1 MPEPGVPYQPSIFMP
16 QQLSNINSVFGTC
29 EVFLFTGYDPPR
41 TLAPATAM
49 APIVTPH
56 NPQITAPAAAPSPT
70 QDPGPAKTAAD
81 DDNSASTAVDDPS
94 PPQTQ
99 GPILPEQTDAPE
111 KDPKLASSVGD
122 PVWNVNPQPYPPSN
136 SEDPGHGLVPSPS
149 GQGDLSSDPN
159 GDHEPQSA
167 NTGVTSIGDPI
178 ESSGDT
184 LNPQNYAIAI
194 GSQKP
199 GSATILNG
207 QLAEPL
213 VNGISIAGF
222 TVTPDAAPITADGTR
237 IYIGS
242 SALVVGSVSV
252 DIILPPVSL
261 TPGQATELNGQLIQ
275 PLTNGLSIAGQTL
288 TPGASPITISGTPI
302 SLGPSRLIIGSSSIA
317 ISLPRQTLFP
327 GQVTTINGQVI
338 QPLAN
343 GLSIAGQTLT
353 PGASPIT
360 ISGTP
365 ISLGPSSLIIGSS
378 SIAVSLPRQ
387 TLIAGQMTTIEGQ
400 VIQPLT
406 NGGISIAGQ
415 TLTPGAS
422 PITISGTPVSLG
434 PSSLIIGSSSIAITL
449 PSQSWIP
456 GQVTIIDG
464 QIIQPLTN
472 GGISIDGTTLTPGA
486 LPITVSGTPISLG
499 SAALIIGSS
508 TVSLDSEVP
517 QQFVTTVAGQAITA
531 DPTAVEVG
539 SLTLIPGG
547 PGTSLSGTLVSLNSD
562 GELIVGTR
570 MIPLE
575 TIAGGLGGLIMGG
588 LGPGGPYATSLV
600 TPGNVSG
607 SGNGTAIGNDVQEF
621 EGSGKTSKRSSV
633 WKLTMVVLF
642 TTLVCLL

>member
-16 QQLSNINSVFGTC
+16 QQLSNINSVFSTC

-81 DDNSASTAVDDPS
+81 DDKSASTAVDDPS

-111 KDPKLASSVGD
+111 KDPELASSVGD
-122 PVWNVNPQPYPPSN
+122 PVWNDNPKPYPPSN
-136 SEDPGHGLVPSPS
+136 NEDPGQGPVPSPS
-149 GQGDLSSDPN
+149 RQGDLSSDPN

-167 NTGVTSIGDPI
+167 NTGVTSIVDPI
-178 ESSGDT
+178 ESSDDT

-199 GSATILNG
+199 GSATTVNG

-237 IYIGS
+237 IFIGS
-242 SALVVGSVSV
+242 NALVVGSISV
-252 DIILPPVSL
+252 DIVLPPVSL
-261 TPGQATELNGQLIQ
+261 TPDQATEMNGQLIQ
-275 PLTNGLSIAGQTL
+275 PLTNGGISVAGQTL
-288 TPGASPITISGTPI
+288 TPGA
-302 SLGPSRLIIGSSSIA
+302 A
-317 ISLPRQTLFP
+317 
-327 GQVTTINGQVI
+327 
-338 QPLAN
+338 
-343 GLSIAGQTLT
+343 
-353 PGASPIT
+353 PIT

-365 ISLGPSSLIIGSS
+365 ISLGPSSL
-378 SIAVSLPRQ
+378 
-387 TLIAGQMTTIEGQ
+387 M
-400 VIQPLT
+400 
-406 NGGISIAGQ
+406 
-415 TLTPGAS
+415 
-422 PITISGTPVSLG
+422 
-434 PSSLIIGSSSIAITL
+434 IGSSSIAITL

-456 GQVTIIDG
+456 GQLTIFDG
-464 QIIQPLTN
+464 QVIQPLTN

-499 SAALIIGSS
+499 SAALVIGFR
-508 TVSLDSEVP
+508 TVSLDSEIP
-517 QQFVTTVAGQAITA
+517 EQFVTTVAGQAIAA

-539 SLTLIPGG
+539 SLTLTPGG
-547 PGTSLSGTLVSLNSD
+547 PGTSLSGTLVSLDSV

-570 MIPLE
+570 TIPLE
-575 TIAGGLGGLIMGG
+575 TMAGGLGGLIIGG
-588 LGPGGPYATSLV
+588 LGPGGPYATSLAG
-600 TPGNVSG
+600 PGNISG
-607 SGNGTAIGNDVQEF
+607 SENGTTIGNGVQAF
-621 EGSGKTSKRSSV
+621 EGSGKTSKCSSL
-633 WKLTMVVLF
+633 WKLTTGVLF